1 MGHEVKAEAVAR
13 RSLVGTMSL
22 ISRFTLLSR
31 VLGLARDQLFAALVG
46 AGQGMHADA
55 FVTAFRIPNLLRDL
69 FAEGALSAAFVPV
82 YARSLK
88 GEGRAE
94 AQRLAARMMTLVAVV
109 LVGLVAL
116 GFALSTHVV
125 HWLSPGFSAVPGKTD
140 LAVLL
145 TRIMLPFLPLVSLA
159 AVMMGML
166 NAEERY
172 GPPAIAPALFN
183 LAALAVG
190 ASLWIAR
197 LPPEQVVLGWAI
209 GTLVGG
215 AAQLAIQVPEL
226 RRLGWRFRFDWAPS
240 DPRVRQILWLMA
252 PATIGLAAVQLNI
265 FIGSSLASHE
275 QGAQLWLQNAFRI
288 LYLPIGLFGVAI
300 GTLSATGSA
309 LRVASGDIDG
319 LRRSMRDA
327 LRLLAFLT
335 IPATAGLMVL
345 AEPIVR
351 LLFEHGRYR
360 PADTQATA
368 LALVYYSL
376 GLVAYTAV
384 KVLAPAFYSLGSAR
398 VPLLGSVTAV
408 ATSVA
413 LMYANYAWAGWGV
426 VALGTTAGAFV
437 NVAILLA
444 VYERRI
450 GGLRE
455 RTLLRGLMTMVAA
468 SAVMA
473 VCCWASLRGRE
484 RVCGVHGFSA
494 QLATGLAPVLLG
506 IAVYLTL
513 AKWWRIGEADAVLA
527 LIERR
532 AVRTGKGE

>member
-1 MGHEVKAEAVAR
+1 MGHEVKGEADAG
-13 RSLVGTMSL
+13 RSLAGTMSL

-46 AGQGMHADA
+46 AGQGMYADA
-55 FVTAFRIPNLLRDL
+55 FVTAFRIPNLMRDL
-69 FAEGALSAAFVPV
+69 FAEGALSSAFVPT
-82 YARSLK
+82 YAQTLK

-94 AQRLAARMMTLVAVV
+94 AQRLASRMMSLVIVV
-109 LVGLVAL
+109 LLGIVAL
-116 GFALSTHVV
+116 GLVLTTYIVRL
-125 HWLSPGFSAVPGKTD
+125 LSPGFEAVPGKTD

-145 TRIMLPFLPLVSLA
+145 TRVMLPFLPLVSLA
-159 AVMMGML
+159 AVAMGML

-172 GPPAIAPALFN
+172 GPPAIAPATFN
-183 LAALAVG
+183 LVALAVG
-190 ASLWIAR
+190 AGLWLAG

-215 AAQLAIQVPEL
+215 VAQLGIQVPEL
-226 RRLGWRFRFDWAPS
+226 RRLGWRFRFEWAPA
-240 DPRVRQILWLMA
+240 DPRIRQILWLMA

-275 QGAQLWLQNAFRI
+275 QGAQFWLQNAFRI

-309 LRVASGDIDG
+309 LRVATGDIEG
-319 LRRSMRDA
+319 LRRSMREA

-335 IPATAGLMVL
+335 IPATAGLIVL
-345 AEPIVR
+345 AQPIVR

-360 PADTQATA
+360 PADTHATA
-368 LALVYYSL
+368 LALMYYSL

-398 VPLLGSVTAV
+398 VPLIGSVTAV
-408 ATSVA
+408 ATSVT
-413 LMYANYAWAGWGV
+413 LMYATYAWGGYCV

-437 NVAILLA
+437 NVAILLL

-450 GGLRE
+450 GGLRGQ
-455 RTLLRGLMTMVAA
+455 GLARDMASMAAA
-468 SAVMA
+468 SLLMGI
-473 VCCWASLRGRE
+473 CCWAALRGIE
-484 RVCGVHGFSA
+484 RLCGVRGFGA

-506 IAVYLTL
+506 IVVYLAL
-513 AKWWRIGEADAVLA
+513 AKWWRIAEADSVLA
-527 LIERR
+527 LLDRR
-532 AVRTGKGE
+532 AGRSA

>member
-1 MGHEVKAEAVAR
+1 MSREVKAAAAAG

-69 FAEGALSAAFVPV
+69 FAEGALSAAFVPA

-94 AQRLAARMMTLVAVV
+94 AQRLAARMMTLVGVV
-109 LVGLVAL
+109 LFALVVL
-116 GFALSTHVV
+116 GFALATPIV
-125 HWLSPGFSAVPGKTD
+125 HLLSPGFSAVPGKTD
-140 LAVLL
+140 LATLL
-145 TRIMLPFLPLVSLA
+145 TRVMLPFLPLVSLA
-159 AVMMGML
+159 AVAMGML

-172 GPPAIAPALFN
+172 GPPAIAPAAFN
-183 LAALAVG
+183 LVALAVG
-190 ASLWIAR
+190 AFLWMAGF
-197 LPPEQVVLGWAI
+197 PPAQVVRGWAV

-215 AAQLAIQVPEL
+215 AAQLAIQLPEL
-226 RRLGWRFRFDWAPS
+226 RRLGWRFRFDWAPN
-240 DPRVRQILWLMA
+240 DPRIRQILWLMA
-252 PATIGLAAVQLNI
+252 PATVGLAGAQINI
-265 FIGSSLASHE
+265 VIGSNFASYE
-275 QGAQLWLQNAFRI
+275 QGAQGWLQNAFRI

-300 GTLSATGSA
+300 GTLSTTGSA
-309 LRVASGDIDG
+309 LRVASGDMEG

-335 IPATAGLMVL
+335 VPATAGLAVL

-360 PADTQATA
+360 PADTHATA
-368 LALVYYSL
+368 LALLCYSL

-398 VPLLGSVTAV
+398 VPLLGSVAAV
-408 ATSVA
+408 VTSVS
-413 LMYANYAWAGWGV
+413 LMFAFHAYGGYRV
-426 VALGTTAGAFV
+426 VALGTAVGALV

-444 VYERRI
+444 VYERRV
-450 GGLRE
+450 GGLRDAA
-455 RTLLRGLMTMVAA
+455 LLRGLLTMAAA
-468 SAVMA
+468 SVLMA
-473 VCCWASLRGRE
+473 MCCWLSLRGLE
-484 RVCGVHGFSA
+484 QICGVHGFGA
-494 QLATGLAPVLLG
+494 QLVTGLAPVLLG
-506 IAVYLTL
+506 IAVYLAV
-513 AKWWRIGEADAVLA
+513 AKWWRIGEADAILA
-527 LIERR
+527 LVERR
-532 AVRTGKGE
+532 AKRVA